1 MIDWYREL
9 NTAERRSFWA
19 CFGGWALD
27 ALDVQ
32 IYTFVVPALIA
43 LWHITNAQAGLLATS
58 ALVVSAFGG
67 WIAGMLA
74 DRIGRA
80 RLLMITIAW
89 FAFFTFL
96 SGFTQ
101 NFEQLLIV
109 RGFQGL
115 GFGGE
120 WAAGSVLIGEVIRA
134 ENRGRAV
141 GTVQSAWAW
150 GWGAAAILATIMFQ
164 VLPQEIAWR
173 TLFFV
178 GLLPALL
185 IFYIRA
191 NVPEPKIFREAAT
204 VAKRRGTL
212 EIFGPDLLATTI
224 VGAVLATGA
233 QGGYYAITTFLPTF
247 LRTQR
252 HLTVMGTGGYLAVI
266 IVGSWVGYIVSAY
279 LNDAIG
285 RFFYLRDRLARH
297 RGGLHPGRDT
307 QLADAGARIPARL
320 LRLGHFQRHGAGADR
335 TLPDQRTRGRAGFL
349 LQFRPRHRRL
359 FPDSG
364 RHIVRFSAVGYR
376 NRHLRC
382 VRLCRG
388 HPRRVDAARD
398 PRPEAAGEL
407 KLARRQRAGHGPAI
421 SLSMPRHRP
430 FGRQR
435 TNPAWWGT
443 ISVPDHFGYGLASA
457 GP

>member
-109 RGFQGL
+109 RGLQGL

-134 ENRGRAV
+134 ENRGKAV

-164 VLPQEIAWR
+164 LLPQEIAWR
-173 TLFFV
+173 ALFFV

-212 EIFGPDLLATTI
+212 EIFGPDLLSTTI
-224 VGAVLATGA
+224 VGGVLATGA

-285 RFFYLRDRLARH
+285 RRKNFFIFAIGSLVIAVAY
-297 RGGLHPGRDT
+297 T
-307 QLADAGARIPARL
+307 QAEIPNSL
-320 LRLGHFQRHGAGADR
+320 MLVLGFPLGFFASGIFSGMGPVLTELFPTSVRGAG
-335 TLPDQRTRGRAGFL
+335 QGFC
-349 LQFRPRHRRL
+349 
-359 FPDSG
+359 
-364 RHIVRFSAVGYR
+364 Y
-376 NRHLRC
+376 N
-382 VRLCRG
+382 
-388 HPRRVDAARD
+388 
-398 PRPEAAGEL
+398 
-407 KLARRQRAGHGPAI
+407 
-421 SLSMPRHRP
+421 
-430 FGRQR
+430 FGRGIGAFFP
-435 TNPAWWGT
+435 TLVGT
-443 ISVPDHFGYGLASA
+443 LSASVPLGTAIGIFAACAYAVVILAA
-457 GP
+457 LMLPETRARKLLAN